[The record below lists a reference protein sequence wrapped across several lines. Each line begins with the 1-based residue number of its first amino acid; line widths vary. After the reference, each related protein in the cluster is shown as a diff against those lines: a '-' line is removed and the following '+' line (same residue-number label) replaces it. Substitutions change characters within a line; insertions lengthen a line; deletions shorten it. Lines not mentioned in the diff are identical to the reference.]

1 MKFTAAIA
9 AAILGA
15 ATTLA
20 VPVPAQT
27 STPSTLYPRITSQ
40 YNVWTGAVA
49 FNVNTGLIRKD
60 GRNPDITTLLTVD
73 FPASVAGKMCQFAFT
88 LDPTSKFSG
97 SAKFDVFTSLA
108 PAAGPTT
115 TWPNGNLRDQYGGR
129 FQAKLGDA
137 TPIDHANAKFPC
149 PAGQTLGGELVGVFD
164 NDLIEWNVDYPG
176 SGPKILVSS

>member
-1 MKFTAAIA
+1 MKFTTAIA

-27 STPSTLYPRITSQ
+27 STATVLYPKVTSQ
-40 YNVWTGAVA
+40 YNVWTGAVD

-60 GRNPDITTLLTVD
+60 GKNPDITTLLTVE
-73 FPASVAGKMCQFAFT
+73 FPASTAGKQCQFAFT
-88 LDPTSKFSG
+88 LDSLSTFSG
-97 SAKFDVFTSLA
+97 SAKFDLFTSLA

-129 FQAKLGDA
+129 FQAQLGDA
-137 TPIDHANAKFPC
+137 TPIEHANPKFPC
-149 PAGQTLGGELVGVFD
+149 PAGQTLGGELVGVYD
-164 NDLIEWNVDYPG
+164 NDHIEWNVDTPG
-176 SGPKILVSS
+176 TGPKILVS

>member
-1 MKFTAAIA
+1 MKFTTAV

-20 VPVPAQT
+20 APVPAQQ
-27 STPSTLYPRITSQ
+27 STDTVLYPRVTSQ
-40 YNVWTGAVA
+40 YNVWTGAVD

-60 GRNPDITTLLTVD
+60 GRNPDITTLVTVD
-73 FPASVAGKMCQFAFT
+73 FPASTQGKQCRFAFT
-88 LDPTSKFSG
+88 LDSQSTFSG

-115 TWPNGNLRDQYGGR
+115 TWPNGNLRDQYTGR
-129 FQAKLGDA
+129 FQAQVGDA
-137 TPIDHANAKFPC
+137 TPIEHANPSFPC

-164 NDLIEWNVDYPG
+164 NDLIQWNVNTPG
-176 SGPKILVSS
+176 TGPKIIVS